1 MHVERRIEIERELRS
16 AITAD
21 VIEPHYQPVVS
32 LSSNCIVGFEAL
44 ARWRSRSLGHIPPD
58 MFIPIAE
65 ETGLINALGDQ
76 LLRRACFDAST
87 WPEMF
92 TLAFNISPVQLRD
105 PAIGHRILS
114 ILGQTGFSPRRL
126 EIEITESAFV
136 EKTEVAKTVIEELR
150 RAGVRVALD
159 DFGTGYATLS
169 QLLSFRLDKIKI
181 DRSFVSHLDD
191 SIESQVIVRAIVDL
205 AEGFGLT
212 TTAEGVEGAGQLAYL
227 VANGCTEGQGYLF
240 SAAVPAAGINALL
253 NRHSGRTASAEDAV

>member
-1 MHVERRIEIERELRS
+1 M
-16 AITAD
+16 
-21 VIEPHYQPVVS
+21 
-32 LSSNCIVGFEAL
+32 
-44 ARWRSRSLGHIPPD
+44 
-58 MFIPIAE
+58 
-65 ETGLINALGDQ
+65 
-76 LLRRACFDAST
+76 
-87 WPEMF
+87 
-92 TLAFNISPVQLRD
+92 
-105 PAIGHRILS
+105 
-114 ILGQTGFSPRRL
+114 

-136 EKTEVAKTVIEELR
+136 EKTDVAKTVIEELR

-169 QLLSFRLDKIKI
+169 QLLSVRLDKIKI

-205 AEGFGLT
+205 AEGLGLT
-212 TTAEGVEGAGQLAYL
+212 TTAEGVEGAGQPAYL